1 MPMPLDETPNGGMPM
16 PLDETLIKDAE
27 RDFRQAGERAA
38 TRLAI
43 SFLMAREARR
53 DPMFF
58 TEICG
63 RFEKEIAELGFNLD
77 REDMDRLLVVSR
89 RYFQLMITAADTMAK
104 DEVDLVHKNF
114 VETKNTHKFEEFD
127 THPPHPL

>member
-1 MPMPLDETPNGGMPM
+1 M

-27 RDFRQAGERAA
+27 KDFQQEGERAA
-38 TRLAI
+38 TRR

-53 DPMFF
+53 DPMFL

-77 REDMDRLLVVSR
+77 HENMERMLVMSR
-89 RYFQLMITAADTMAK
+89 RYFQLMVLTAETMA
-104 DEVDLVHKNF
+104 EVERRQALRGLQ
-114 VETKNTHKFEEFD
+114 
-127 THPPHPL
+127 HPTTPPALHIPPPMPILSS